1 MGAYENALGA
11 PVEHI
16 VITNDSL
23 VVLEDSSSTID
34 LLDNDL
40 ILNITSFTLAIVDS
54 ADNGTIALVGDT
66 ALTYTPDENFFGYD
80 TLSYR
85 VFSSEAADTG
95 LVLIT
100 VTAVNDAPVASTG
113 TVTTN
118 EDTDY
123 SGTLSASDVGED
135 ALTYSVL
142 TSPVNGTISITSS
155 SSGTYTYS
163 PTANYNGSDSLT
175 FTASDGTLL
184 DTAKVSITVT
194 AVNDAPVA
202 SAGTVTTNEDTDYTG
217 RLSASDP
224 DGSTLTYSTVTNP
237 SNGSLTLNSL
247 TALSFDGDADY
258 VELNNFQPFNDIS
271 AMVWVKT
278 DYTGAQKR
286 ILDYDGGGGND
297 MFFVGVEN
305 GYPMVKLR
313 EDTNSPLQLTGSSM
327 IANNEWHHIAYVR
340 DGNQNYFYVD
350 GVLEDNSEGNE
361 FLVDNTVNIF
371 ISSSTPSKEFDG
383 NIDEVAIWSIALNS
397 SQKIGRAACRER
409 V

>member
-1 MGAYENALGA
+1 MGAYENALGTPA
-11 PVEHI
+11 EHI

-23 VVLEDSSSTID
+23 VVLEDASSTID

-85 VFSSEAADTG
+85 VFSSETADTG

-100 VTAVNDAPVASTG
+100 VIEVNDAPIASDASFSTDEDVAVEITLTATDADGDYLTYVVVDSPAYG
-113 TVTTN
+113 TV
-118 EDTDY
+118 
-123 SGTLSASDVGED
+123 
-135 ALTYSVL
+135 
-142 TSPVNGTISITSS
+142 
-155 SSGTYTYS
+155 
-163 PTANYNGSDSLT
+163 SDS
-175 FTASDGTLL
+175 G
-184 DTAKVSITVT
+184 
-194 AVNDAPVA
+194 
-202 SAGTVTTNEDTDYTG
+202 
-217 RLSASDP
+217 
-224 DGSTLTYSTVTNP
+224 YS
-237 SNGSLTLNSL
+237 
-247 TALSFDGDADY
+247 LSFDGDADY
-258 VELNNFQPFNDIS
+258 VELHNSQFFNDIS

-278 DYTGAQKR
+278 DYNGTQKR
-286 ILDYDGGGGND
+286 IIDYDGGWGND
-297 MFFVGVEN
+297 MFIVGVEN

-327 IANNEWHHIAYVR
+327 ITNNEWHHIAYVR

-397 SQKIGRAACRER
+397 SQIQSFMASSPTGDETGLVGYWNFNEGRR
-409 V
+409 